1 LGLYSTT
8 PFEGDWQRQAPSVL
22 QGKIDAM
29 DKMVVDETPSGA
41 GVIESYTV
49 AHVAGRD
56 PEGILIGRMS
66 QTGHRFCAHMA
77 HENGNVERLM
87 QEDGIG
93 MRGTLSSDAD
103 GINHFVPEA

>member
-1 LGLYSTT
+1 M
-8 PFEGDWQRQAPSVL
+8 L

-29 DKMVVDETPSGA
+29 EKMVVDEAPNGA

-49 AHVAGRD
+49 AHVAGRE

-66 QTGHRFCAHMA
+66 ETGHRFCAHMS
-77 HENGNVERLM
+77 HEEGHVERLM

-93 MRGTLSSDAD
+93 MSVRLTSDEN
-103 GINHFVPEA
+103 GINHFIPEA